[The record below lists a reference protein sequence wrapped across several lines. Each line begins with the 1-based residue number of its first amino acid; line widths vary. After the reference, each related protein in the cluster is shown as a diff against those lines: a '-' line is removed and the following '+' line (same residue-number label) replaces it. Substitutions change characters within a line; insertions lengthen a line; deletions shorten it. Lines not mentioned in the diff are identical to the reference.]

1 MGRADD
7 INGLENQKTSDIVDF
22 NTSKPI
28 YRQITDY
35 CYGRILSSDW
45 QTDGRVPSV
54 KELSVAMAVN
64 TRTVLKSYDDMQA
77 LGILYQKRGLGCFV
91 SSEAKDIIRDQLR
104 EEFFADTLPRLRHE
118 MSMLGISVDEL
129 VRHLN
134 D

>member
-1 MGRADD
+1 M
-7 INGLENQKTSDIVDF
+7 DF

-35 CYGRILSSDW
+35 CYSRILSGDW

-91 SSEAKDIIRDQLR
+91 AQEAKDIIREQLR

-118 MSMLGISVDEL
+118 MSMLGISVEEL
-129 VRHLN
+129 VLHLN
-134 D
+134 G

>member
-1 MGRADD
+1 M
-7 INGLENQKTSDIVDF
+7 DF

-35 CYGRILSSDW
+35 CYGRILSGDW
-45 QTDGRVPSV
+45 PIDGRVPSA

-77 LGILYQKRGLGCFV
+77 IGIIYQKRGLGCFV
-91 SSEAKDIIRDQLR
+91 APDAVSLIREQLR

-118 MSMLGISVDEL
+118 MAMLGITIEDL
-129 VRHLN
+129 VMHLN